1 MTTYFLR
8 VRSILGRFLK
18 RSAKP
23 GSATVSAGSHTRSPA
38 HSGQIFALPRILWI
52 ERMNLRFDV
61 VWRGPGSL
69 RAASATALRRLG
81 QMRDIAL
88 PSQCALCGNL
98 SQKVLCAGCDEQYWN
113 QTRTRC
119 PVCALPVPVLAAASA
134 ASAGA
139 KSSAHLPCR
148 RCMAEPPHFDATIAL
163 ADYHAPL
170 DTLALDLKFHARLST
185 ADEFARQLHA
195 AFEGTNTEAPDVVAP
210 VPLSPRRLRT
220 RGYNQAWSIGK
231 PLARRLGSFADATLI
246 ERTRDT
252 APQAKLDL
260 DTRRKNV
267 GNAFTV
273 LREIRGQHVGI
284 VDDVMTSGATLDALA
299 FTLKAAG
306 ARRVTNFVALRTPQD

>member
-1 MTTYFLR
+1 M
-8 VRSILGRFLK
+8 
-18 RSAKP
+18 
-23 GSATVSAGSHTRSPA
+23 
-38 HSGQIFALPRILWI
+38 PRILWI
-52 ERMNLRFDV
+52 ERMKLRFGV
-61 VWRGPGSL
+61 VSCGPGSL

-134 ASAGA
+134 ASTAVKRVASGA
-139 KSSAHLPCR
+139 YLPCR
-148 RCMAEPPHFDATIAL
+148 RCIAEPPHFDATIAL

-170 DTLALDLKFHARLST
+170 DTLALDLKFHARLAT
-185 ADEFARQLHA
+185 ADGFARQLQA
-195 AFEGTNTEAPDVVAP
+195 AFESTDAAAPDVVAP

-220 RGYNQAWSIGK
+220 RGYNQAWSIGN
-231 PLARRLGSFADATLI
+231 PLARRLGSRADATLI
-246 ERTRDT
+246 ERIRDT

-260 DTRRKNV
+260 DTRRRNV

-299 FTLKAAG
+299 FALKAAG

>member
-1 MTTYFLR
+1 MKLR
-8 VRSILGRFLK
+8 LGV
-18 RSAKP
+18 
-23 GSATVSAGSHTRSPA
+23 VS
-38 HSGQIFALPRILWI
+38 
-52 ERMNLRFDV
+52 
-61 VWRGPGSL
+61 RGPGSL
-69 RAASATALRRLG
+69 RAASATALQRLG
-81 QMRDIAL
+81 ELRDIAL
-88 PSQCALCGNL
+88 PNQCALCGNL

-134 ASAGA
+134 ASAGI
-139 KSSAHLPCR
+139 KTGAHLICR
-148 RCMAEPPHFDATIAL
+148 RCIAEPPHFDATIAL

-170 DTLALDLKFHARLST
+170 DTLALDLKFHARLAT
-185 ADEFARQLHA
+185 ADEFARQLQA
-195 AFEGTNTEAPDVVAP
+195 AFENTNVVAP
-210 VPLSPRRLRT
+210 DIVAPAPLSPRRLRT

-231 PLARRLGSFADATLI
+231 PLARRLGSLADATLI

-273 LREIRGQHVGI
+273 LRDIRGQHVAI

>member
-1 MTTYFLR
+1 M
-8 VRSILGRFLK
+8 K
-18 RSAKP
+18 
-23 GSATVSAGSHTRSPA
+23 
-38 HSGQIFALPRILWI
+38 
-52 ERMNLRFDV
+52 LRFGV
-61 VWRGPGSL
+61 LGVISRGPGSL
-69 RAASATALRRLG
+69 RAASATAMQRLG

-119 PVCALPVPVLAAASA
+119 PVCALPVPVLTAASA
-134 ASAGA
+134 ASAGV
-139 KSSAHLPCR
+139 KNGAHLPCR
-148 RCMAEPPHFDATIAL
+148 RCIAEPPHFDATIAL

-170 DTLALDLKFHARLST
+170 DTLALDLKFHARLAT

-195 AFEGTNTEAPDVVAP
+195 AFESTNAAAPDVVAP
-210 VPLSPRRLRT
+210 VPLSPRRLRM

-231 PLARRLGSFADATLI
+231 PLARRLGSLADATLI
-246 ERTRDT
+246 GRIRDT

-260 DTRRKNV
+260 DTRRTNV

-273 LREIRGQHVGI
+273 LREIRGQHVAI

>member
-1 MTTYFLR
+1 M
-8 VRSILGRFLK
+8 K
-18 RSAKP
+18 
-23 GSATVSAGSHTRSPA
+23 
-38 HSGQIFALPRILWI
+38 
-52 ERMNLRFDV
+52 LRFGV
-61 VWRGPGSL
+61 ASYGQGSL

-88 PSQCALCGNL
+88 PNQCALCGNL

-119 PVCALPVPVLAAASA
+119 PVCALPVTVLAAASA
-134 ASAGA
+134 ASAGV
-139 KSSAHLPCR
+139 KSGAHLPCR
-148 RCMAEPPHFDATIAL
+148 RCIAEPPHFDATIAL

-170 DTLALDLKFHARLST
+170 DTLALDLKFHARLAT
-185 ADEFARQLHA
+185 ADEFARQLQA
-195 AFEGTNTEAPDVVAP
+195 AFEDTNAVAPDIVAP

-231 PLARRLGSFADATLI
+231 PLARRLGSLADATLI

-273 LREIRGQHVGI
+273 LRDIRGQHVAI

-299 FTLKAAG
+299 FTLKAAS